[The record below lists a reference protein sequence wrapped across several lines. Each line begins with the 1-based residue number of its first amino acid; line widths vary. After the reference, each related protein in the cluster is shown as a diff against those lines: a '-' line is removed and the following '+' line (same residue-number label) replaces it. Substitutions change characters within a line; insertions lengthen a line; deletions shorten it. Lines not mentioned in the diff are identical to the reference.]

1 MSDNYPI
8 PLAGA
13 SAPHTAS
20 LLIKRSRFLTQIART
35 GTPEEARAFIERIRS
50 LNTDATHNCWAFVAG
65 PPGSTA
71 RIGCNDDGEPHGTA
85 GRPMLQILLHSGVGQ
100 ICAVVTRWFGGIKL
114 GTGGLVRAYQ
124 DSVSNCL
131 ASLPTEILIPSVTLS
146 LRMGYGD
153 RDSAL
158 RLLRQCGGS
167 VLSEDFSENVRLS
180 VRVPESSAEAFRAGL
195 FTAGGGKVVVEE
207 ETVLSSVPACL
218 LLY

>member
-71 RIGCNDDGEPHGTA
+71 RIGAFDSIREENLTA
-85 GRPMLQILLHSGVGQ
+85 RLGVP
-100 ICAVVTRWFGGIKL
+100 CCRSSCTAV
-114 GTGGLVRAYQ
+114 
-124 DSVSNCL
+124 
-131 ASLPTEILIPSVTLS
+131 
-146 LRMGYGD
+146 
-153 RDSAL
+153 
-158 RLLRQCGGS
+158 
-167 VLSEDFSENVRLS
+167 
-180 VRVPESSAEAFRAGL
+180 
-195 FTAGGGKVVVEE
+195 
-207 ETVLSSVPACL
+207 
-218 LLY
+218 

>member
-153 RDSAL
+153 RNAAL

-167 VLSEDFSENVRLS
+167 VLSEDFLKTSDSASEFPNPQPKPSAPAFSRL
-180 VRVPESSAEAFRAGL
+180 AG
-195 FTAGGGKVVVEE
+195 ARSWWKRR
-207 ETVLSSVPACL
+207 TVLSSVPACL

>member
-124 DSVSNCL
+124 DSV
-131 ASLPTEILIPSVTLS
+131 
-146 LRMGYGD
+146 GD
-153 RDSAL
+153 RDAAL

-207 ETVLSSVPACL
+207 ENRPL
-218 LLY
+218 

>member
-153 RDSAL
+153 RDAAPAQAVW
-158 RLLRQCGGS
+158 RLC
-167 VLSEDFSENVRLS
+167 
-180 VRVPESSAEAFRAGL
+180 AFRG
-195 FTAGGGKVVVEE
+195 FF
-207 ETVLSSVPACL
+207 
-218 LLY
+218 

>member
-100 ICAVVTRWFGGIKL
+100 ICAVVTR
-114 GTGGLVRAYQ
+114 
-124 DSVSNCL
+124 
-131 ASLPTEILIPSVTLS
+131 
-146 LRMGYGD
+146 
-153 RDSAL
+153 
-158 RLLRQCGGS
+158 
-167 VLSEDFSENVRLS
+167 
-180 VRVPESSAEAFRAGL
+180 
-195 FTAGGGKVVVEE
+195 
-207 ETVLSSVPACL
+207 
-218 LLY
+218 

>member
-114 GTGGLVRAYQ
+114 GTEGLVRAYQ

-153 RDSAL
+153 RDAAL

-207 ETVLSSVPACL
+207 ENRPL
-218 LLY
+218 

>member
-1 MSDNYPI
+1 MNET
-8 PLAGA
+8 L
-13 SAPHTAS
+13 T
-20 LLIKRSRFLTQIART
+20 LLMKRRT
-35 GTPEEARAFIERIRS
+35 
-50 LNTDATHNCWAFVAG
+50 
-65 PPGSTA
+65 
-71 RIGCNDDGEPHGTA
+71 
-85 GRPMLQILLHSGVGQ
+85 
-100 ICAVVTRWFGGIKL
+100 
-114 GTGGLVRAYQ
+114 VRAYQ

-153 RDSAL
+153 RDAAL

-207 ETVLSSVPACL
+207 ENRPL
-218 LLY
+218 